1 MNDDLLALFF
11 PEGML
16 DYFEIEDYT
25 NSSTELQ
32 IYLKEKDIPPVEY
45 SHLSLQKRGFHNPKT
60 IEDFPIRGKKV
71 KLIVK
76 RRRWAEKDNH
86 LKLSRDWKLVAKG
99 TRMSEEY
106 ASFLKALARY

>member
-16 DYFEIEDYT
+16 DYFDIEDYT

-45 SHLSLQKRGFHNPKT
+45 SHLELQK
-60 IEDFPIRGKKV
+60 
-71 KLIVK
+71 
-76 RRRWAEKDNH
+76 
-86 LKLSRDWKLVAKG
+86 
-99 TRMSEEY
+99 
-106 ASFLKALARY
+106 

>member
-45 SHLSLQKRGFHNPKT
+45 SHLNL
-60 IEDFPIRGKKV
+60 
-71 KLIVK
+71 
-76 RRRWAEKDNH
+76 
-86 LKLSRDWKLVAKG
+86 
-99 TRMSEEY
+99 
-106 ASFLKALARY
+106 